1 MASDVIFAGD
11 LPRQT
16 ISDRLRRGE
25 IRRLARGVYTSEL
38 ELSADELVRRR
49 WPVIIGRL
57 LPAAVVTDR
66 SAPTGGTVAGYVYL
80 AHAGRDRII
89 ELPGLTALARRGAGP
104 LNDDVAMPGG
114 LFQAARGRGL
124 AENTRASR
132 RRGERPRRTLDDSE
146 LADWIVRLCRID
158 GEQRLAQYRQDAEAI
173 AQLVGAPTDGMER
186 LFDLIGA
193 ALGTRQVASGSRALT
208 ARQHRRPFDSDGI
221 QRLNLL
227 AAALSTARPQSRR
240 ALEPGTTAYDAQAF
254 FEAYFS
260 NYIEGT
266 TFTVDEAQNI
276 VDGGTP
282 PPRRSADA
290 HDILGTYRIV
300 ADGTEMSRVADSA
313 DGFVELLRERHA
325 MLMGGRSEAQPGTFK
340 DRPNQAGASIF
351 VAPELVVG
359 TLRQAF
365 ERLDEF
371 DTAWE
376 RAVYQL
382 FLVSEVHPF
391 TDGNG
396 RIARVMM
403 NAELVHGRQ
412 CRIVV
417 PTGYRDDYLGAL
429 RRLTRSDDPTVLLKA
444 MRFAQ
449 DYTFEIDWSTRVRA
463 ETDLRRTNAFAEGD
477 DGEPLRLMSE
487 VGRRS

>member
-1 MASDVIFAGD
+1 MVSEVIFPGD

-16 ISDRLRRGE
+16 ISDRLHRGE
-25 IRRLARGVYTSEL
+25 LRRLARGVYTSEL
-38 ELSADELVRRR
+38 DLSPDELVRRR
-49 WPVIIGRL
+49 WPEIIGRL
-57 LPAAVVTDR
+57 LPAAVITDR
-66 SAPTGGTVAGYVYL
+66 SAPSGGMVAGYVYL
-80 AHAGRDRII
+80 AHAGRDRTV
-89 ELPGLTALARRGAGP
+89 ELPGLTALARRGSGP
-104 LNDDVAMPGG
+104 LAGDAAMPGG
-114 LFQAARGRGL
+114 LFLASRGRSL

-146 LADWIVRLCRID
+146 LADWIDRLCRID
-158 GEQRLAQYRQDAEAI
+158 GEERLAQYRRDAEAI
-173 AQLVGAPTDGMER
+173 AQLVGAPTEGMER
-186 LFDLIGA
+186 LFDLIGT
-193 ALGTRQVASGSRALT
+193 ALGTRQAASSSPALT
-208 ARQHRRPFDSDGI
+208 ARQHRRPFDSDRI
-221 QRLNLL
+221 QRLDVL
-227 AAALSTARPQSRR
+227 AAALHAARPQSRR
-240 ALEPGTTAYDAQAF
+240 ALEPGTTAYDTQAF

-300 ADGTEMSRVADSA
+300 ADGNEMARVAETA
-313 DGFVELLRERHA
+313 EGFVDLLRERHA
-325 MLMGGRSEAQPGTFK
+325 VLMGGRPETQPGAFK

-359 TLRQAF
+359 TLRQGFARF
-365 ERLDEF
+365 DEF

-403 NAELVHGRQ
+403 NAELVHGKQ
-412 CRIVV
+412 CKIVV

-444 MRFAQ
+444 LRFAQ

-463 ETDLRRTNAFAEGD
+463 EADLRRTNAFAEGD
-477 DGEPLRLMSE
+477 DGDPLRLVSE
-487 VGRRS
+487 VGRRG